1 LKLSPCKTRSLL
13 SNSDLDSKIETAH
26 GNYQRFGSIF
36 DAFTF
41 MEFLAHK
48 SPELPIYSTYL
59 CQLFSGLQ
67 ATDQI

>member
-1 LKLSPCKTRSLL
+1 
-13 SNSDLDSKIETAH
+13 
-26 GNYQRFGSIF
+26 
-36 DAFTF
+36 